1 VERVVTFEV
10 ASVTQP
16 PAPAAVTEPSL
27 VCSIIHSWDETA
39 PVPSPS
45 NYALVASPYTNLNL
59 STQVFA
65 LDVAVPVT
73 ECDVAVRSEFPA
85 VMIAII
91 SAYVKT
97 ADDVPA

>member
-1 VERVVTFEV
+1 
-10 ASVTQP
+10 
-16 PAPAAVTEPSL
+16 
-27 VCSIIHSWDETA
+27 
-39 PVPSPS
+39 
-45 NYALVASPYTNLNL
+45 VASPYTNLNL

-73 ECDVAVRSEFPA
+73 ECDVAKRSEFYA